1 MRFLLIFL
9 LSLLA
14 ACGGGGEGPS
24 SSTTLAPTP
33 TVLANQVTVSS
44 DITKNAYSTSYTATA
59 QTPVIDDKCLLTA
72 SSVSYP
78 EAYRGAFPLPQVKGS
93 FANTNVALSITP
105 KDDWVNS
112 MVDGNPNMNIGCV
125 NSHKTAFISTLE
137 RIKALG
143 VTYLTI
149 YNSTRLD
156 DASNP
161 TVLTNYFISD
171 SDLVWMGQQAI
182 NNGIKIRFAMQVD
195 IWDIK
200 GNNVIDAIDKLS
212 ATQQQAWATNFL
224 RLYKDMMLHE
234 ASVMSRIPNGFDA
247 IKLDWGY
254 FDHPVFSNSRIS
266 VINSINELSQAIRA
280 IYNWKQWINHFTV
293 TDFSI
298 SGALLT
304 GANLLVGSIDLVEV
318 MPQNARVMT
327 VDEENN
333 LSASFIK
340 NFYNV
345 LPDWILSSRK
355 PIFWN
360 IQVQSHRTFFTKGW
374 IEDCCITPSYSGS
387 IPDFSVQ
394 AIGIEG
400 MLEMIHDR
408 TQSGDVVTD
417 SVNINSYWWTDSIK
431 PYQSLPEIS
440 QSIRNKPAESIV
452 YQWWKK

>member
-24 SSTTLAPTP
+24 SSATLAPTH

-59 QTPVIDDKCLLTA
+59 QTPIIDDKCLLTA
-72 SSVSYP
+72 DLISYP

-254 FDHPVFSNSRIS
+254 FDHPVFSNSRIT

-345 LPDWILSSRK
+345 LPDWILSSKK

-400 MLEMIHDR
+400 MLEMIRDR